1 MKQKFIDISEFTNKP
16 TIESTRD
23 TIVKNVIARR
33 KDLKLS
39 QKELANKS
47 CVSYGSIKR
56 FEISGEISL
65 TSLIKIANALKLL
78 QDLNNIFADP
88 IITDLSKDWK

>member
-16 TIESTRD
+16 TIESTRE

-33 KDLKLS
+33 KELKIS
-39 QKELANKS
+39 QTELAIKS

-56 FEISGEISL
+56 FELTGEISL
-65 TSLIKIANALKLL
+65 TSLIKIANALNLL
-78 QDLNNIFADP
+78 QDLNNIFNNQ

>member
-1 MKQKFIDISEFTNKP
+1 MKQNFIDISEFTNKP

-33 KDLKLS
+33 KELKLS
-39 QKELANKS
+39 QEQLANKS

-56 FEISGEISL
+56 FETTGEISL
-65 TSLIKIANALKLL
+65 TSLIKIANVLNLL
-78 QDLNNIFADP
+78 QDLNNIFANS